1 MRVFVKLRAIISTH
15 KELADKLLQLER
27 KMENHDEGIKAI
39 FDAIRQLMA
48 QPEPKHHRLGFL

>member
-1 MRVFVKLRAIISTH
+1 MKLRAIISTH